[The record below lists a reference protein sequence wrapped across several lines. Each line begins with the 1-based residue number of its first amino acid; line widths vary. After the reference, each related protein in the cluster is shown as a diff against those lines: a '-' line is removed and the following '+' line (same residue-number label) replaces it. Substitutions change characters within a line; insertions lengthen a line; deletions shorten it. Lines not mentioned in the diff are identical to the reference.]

1 MSRIAKSMQTE
12 GRSVVSWAYGE
23 GRMGYD
29 Y

>member
-1 MSRIAKSMQTE
+1 MSRIAKSIQTE
-12 GRSVVSWAYGE
+12 GRLVVSWAHGE